1 MKTDM
6 KITLC
11 PQACGPCKSTD
22 ERCLRDLPSS
32 AYGRSSCGHEA
43 RCLCRL
49 PGLQWSSCNFFLE
62 KPIVLYLHK
71 LFQWTYL
78 AEKIDS
84 CDKDKMYIDVPI
96 ECFGYLV

>member
-11 PQACGPCKSTD
+11 PQPRGPCKSAD

-32 AYGRSSCGHEA
+32 AHGRSFCGHEA
-43 RCLCRL
+43 PRVCRL

-62 KPIVLYLHK
+62 KPIVLCLHK
-71 LFQWTYL
+71 LFQWIYL

-84 CDKDKMYIDVPI
+84 CDKAKICIDVQ
-96 ECFGYLV
+96 